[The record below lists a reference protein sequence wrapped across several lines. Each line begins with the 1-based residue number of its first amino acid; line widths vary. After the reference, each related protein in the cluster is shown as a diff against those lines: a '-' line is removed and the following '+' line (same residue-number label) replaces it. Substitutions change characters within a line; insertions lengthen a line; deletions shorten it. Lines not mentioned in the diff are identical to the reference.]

1 MFLRKLR
8 KPDATTFVWLSQ
20 SDQIGRFIGL
30 WATDALDK
38 GYLKELIISVNTVS
52 TIKIKF
58 YLSVSPEI
66 NRQMCIKVAQK

>member
-1 MFLRKLR
+1 MESGNEAVTEIVRMIR
-8 KPDATTFVWLSQ
+8 
-20 SDQIGRFIGL
+20 

-58 YLSVSPEI
+58 YLSV
-66 NRQMCIKVAQK
+66 